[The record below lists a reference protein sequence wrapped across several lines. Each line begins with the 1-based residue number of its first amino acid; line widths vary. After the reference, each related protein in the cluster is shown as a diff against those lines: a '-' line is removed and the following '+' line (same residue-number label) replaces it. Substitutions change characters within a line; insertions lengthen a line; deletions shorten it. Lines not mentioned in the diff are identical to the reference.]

1 MRYSN
6 WFYFITKAALV
17 NTAQIPAECVLVE
30 AGQATAAEWK
40 LVPVR
45 TGQKNR
51 HIGGESV
58 TSECA
63 PAREL
68 QWFGRY
74 PAIWSKA
81 NGPIVA

>member
-40 LVPVR
+40 LVTKDGAEKPAYR
-45 TGQKNR
+45 RGER
-51 HIGGESV
+51 H
-58 TSECA
+58 
-63 PAREL
+63 
-68 QWFGRY
+68 
-74 PAIWSKA
+74 K
-81 NGPIVA
+81 